1 MNMKD
6 CKRLKPGAMVT
17 EAYAHELTN
26 SLGMV
31 LHKEYVEEE
40 HLAKLVG
47 GKKHERYDLYVHWL
61 KQPKWTR
68 YKGKNPQKLQCWEVK
83 LLSNGK

>member
-1 MNMKD
+1 MNMRE
-6 CKRLKPGAMVT
+6 CNRLKPGAMVT

-31 LHKEYVEEE
+31 LSKEYVEEE
-40 HLAKLVG
+40 HYANVLG
-47 GKKHERYDLYVHWL
+47 GKKHARYDIWVHWL
-61 KQPKWTR
+61 RAPKYR
-68 YKGKNPQKLQCWEVK
+68 KRRGNPDKIQCWEFK

>member
-1 MNMKD
+1 MNMRD

-17 EAYAHELTN
+17 ESYAHDATN

-40 HLAKLVG
+40 HYAKVLG
-47 GKKHERYDLYVHWL
+47 GKKQARYDLYVHWL
-61 KQPKWTR
+61 KRPKYR
-68 YKGKNPQKLQCWEVK
+68 YKDQNPQRLQCWEVK